1 LGIYAVLRREYIW
14 GNLDW
19 VVFGFLFE
27 VPRRYV
33 EEGGHYVCFC
43 ALGEFIFGQLGGF
56 CGLLMYY
63 RMTYNM

>member
-1 LGIYAVLRREYIW
+1 MGEFKLGFFWVL
-14 GNLDW
+14 G
-19 VVFGFLFE
+19 VG
-27 VPRRYV
+27 PRGDT

-43 ALGEFIFGQLGGF
+43 ALGEFIFGQLVGF